1 MFPHWVLLP
10 QDLSFPHTKLCIS
23 YLSIYLRHHGH
34 LEAGGEHGH
43 CKWQGE
49 TKVTTVLPAGHEA
62 WQQTP
67 EDSRA
72 RRSPR
77 MIPGQAMQAVHAAA
91 GTVRRRAGPAGD
103 HWHVTALDQAQL
115 YLQPQTKRFAPSFC
129 GVQSDF
135 YLRVS
140 VSSCLCPEHYV
151 QRCFPDLTGVSFQGL
166 IGSVSGITLLG

>member
-1 MFPHWVLLP
+1 M
-10 QDLSFPHTKLCIS
+10 
-23 YLSIYLRHHGH
+23 
-34 LEAGGEHGH
+34 
-43 CKWQGE
+43 
-49 TKVTTVLPAGHEA
+49 LPAGHEA
-62 WQQTP
+62 WQQTL

-72 RRSPR
+72 RQSPR
-77 MIPGQAMQAVHAAA
+77 TIPGQAMQAVHAAA
-91 GTVRRRAGPAGD
+91 GTVRWRAGPAGD

-135 YLRVS
+135 YLRVCHPAF
-140 VSSCLCPEHYV
+140 VQCPEHYV